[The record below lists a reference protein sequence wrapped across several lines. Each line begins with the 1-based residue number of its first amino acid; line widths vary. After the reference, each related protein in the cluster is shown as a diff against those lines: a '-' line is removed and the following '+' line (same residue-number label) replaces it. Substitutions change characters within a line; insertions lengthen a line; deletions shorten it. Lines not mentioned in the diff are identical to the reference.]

1 MTAAAITTIQ
11 RKPNGDIAD
20 LRNSAKLAADTCA
33 PSDDDFNYNK
43 IRVTYFCYRISTGC
57 LVSVCDFVCSSDS
70 FSVQWLTIQLNPLYV
85 VEFFVDP
92 IHVALYGEANYIT
105 ALRLQ
110 FIISLLTSGIYSNTR
125 D

>member
-11 RKPNGDIAD
+11 RKPNGDMAD
-20 LRNSAKLAADTCA
+20 LRNSAKLATDTCA

-57 LVSVCDFVCSSDS
+57 LVSVCDFRMQFWLF
-70 FSVQWLTIQLNPLYV
+70 FSVQWLTIQLNPLYL
-85 VEFFVDP
+85 VEFVDP

-110 FIISLLTSGIYSNTR
+110 VYYLFTNFWNL
-125 D
+125 